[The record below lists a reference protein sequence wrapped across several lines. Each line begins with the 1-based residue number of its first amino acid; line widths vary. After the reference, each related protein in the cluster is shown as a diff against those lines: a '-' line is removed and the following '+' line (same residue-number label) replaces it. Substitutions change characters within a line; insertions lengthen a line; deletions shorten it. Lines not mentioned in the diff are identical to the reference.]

1 MWRRK
6 QREQD
11 LERELRAHLDLEAE
25 ERQSDGLACDEAR
38 YAARRTLG
46 NTTYIKEETRAMW
59 GWTSIERFWQD
70 LRYATRVLRKS
81 PAFTAVAVLSLALG
95 IGANTAI
102 FTLVDAVLLKSL
114 PVSDPGH
121 LRIVRW
127 VRTPNS
133 IVHSHS
139 GYGLREAR
147 TGLDVSG
154 SFSYPAYRLFAASA
168 TQFSDLMGYARSQFT
183 VTAGGTSEYA
193 TGHFVSG
200 NYFTGLGVQPLIGRP
215 ILPENDS
222 PSGPRSVVLSYRYW
236 QKRFAGDPAVIGREI
251 IINRLSVPVAGVLPP
266 HFEGL
271 YPGSGVDIFV
281 PLAAVDEIGTP
292 WYSASRADNWWVQI
306 FGRPQP
312 GVSDE
317 TSAAALRAV
326 LAAHVRD
333 YAGNLP
339 DKAIPR
345 VVLSPG
351 AQGVELFQGF
361 WSTQL
366 YILSATAALVLLIAC
381 VNLANLL
388 LARSAGRGREIAVR
402 LAIGAGRARLLRQFL
417 TESLVLAA
425 AGGLLGVAIAN
436 PLCRV
441 LLHYWSAGK
450 PLGVD
455 VRIDGRS
462 LAFTAAVSLVT
473 VLLFGLV
480 PALRTLWGRPSGLRG
495 NSISRPQMRIGRV
508 LVAAQ
513 VALSVVLLVGAGL
526 FVRTLYRLT
535 TLDLGFHPEHVLT
548 FQTDASRS
556 GYKGQR
562 AADLYARL
570 QQKIAAIPGVEAAGW
585 SHQGLIQGSVT
596 NDDVYVPGRP
606 QKGENPN
613 SLMLF
618 CSESF
623 LGIMRIPLL
632 LGRGISAT
640 DGPGAPKVAIVNETF
655 SRKVFA
661 GANPIG
667 ETFYF
672 GDPKHPDP
680 HNGPIRIVGVV
691 KDAHYNEVR
700 GDVQPTVYMPYAQ
713 RPDRPRAITFVIRTV
728 LPPISIA
735 AAVRRAVSELDRTI
749 PVAEMR
755 TEEEQIQDSLGT
767 ERLFAG
773 LVSGFGALS
782 ALLAAIGL
790 YGVLAYTVARRT
802 AEIGIRIAI
811 GATRASVVWLVLR
824 GSLITVLA
832 GIAIG
837 APTALALTKLV
848 ASVLY
853 GVTPKDLVS
862 FTAAVVLM
870 LIVTAVAAWIPARRS
885 SRIDPMVALRYE

>member
-1 MWRRK
+1 
-6 QREQD
+6 
-11 LERELRAHLDLEAE
+11 
-25 ERQSDGLACDEAR
+25 
-38 YAARRTLG
+38 
-46 NTTYIKEETRAMW
+46 
-59 GWTSIERFWQD
+59 
-70 LRYATRVLRKS
+70 
-81 PAFTAVAVLSLALG
+81 
-95 IGANTAI
+95 
-102 FTLVDAVLLKSL
+102 
-114 PVSDPGH
+114 
-121 LRIVRW
+121 
-127 VRTPNS
+127 
-133 IVHSHS
+133 VHSHS
-139 GYGLREAR
+139 GYGLRDAR

-154 SFSYPAYRLFAASA
+154 SFSYPAFRLFTASI
-168 TQFSDLMGYARSQFT
+168 TQFSDLIGYARSQFT

-193 TGHFVSG
+193 NGHFVSG

-215 ILPENDS
+215 ILPENDA
-222 PSGPRSVVLSYRYW
+222 PSGPRAVVLSYRYW
-236 QKRFAGDPAVIGREI
+236 QKRFAGDPAVVGREI

-292 WYSASRADNWWVQI
+292 WFSASRADNWWVQI
-306 FGRPQP
+306 FGRPKP
-312 GVSDE
+312 GVSDDA
-317 TSAAALRAV
+317 SAAALRAV

-339 DKAIPR
+339 DKAIPT

-366 YILSATAALVLLIAC
+366 YILSAAAALVLLIAC

-425 AGGLLGVAIAN
+425 AGGLLGIAIAN

-441 LLHYWSAGK
+441 LLYYWSAGK

-455 VRIDGRS
+455 VRIDGRA

-480 PALRTLWGRPSGLRG
+480 PALRTLWGRPPGLRG
-495 NSISRPQMRIGRV
+495 TSTSRPQMRIGRV

-535 TLDLGFHPEHVLT
+535 TLDLGFRPEHVLT

-562 AADLYARL
+562 AVELYTRMR
-570 QQKIAAIPGVEAAGW
+570 QKIAAIPGVEAAGW
-585 SHQGLIQGSVT
+585 SHQGLIQGYVT

-613 SLMLF
+613 SLMMF

-655 SRKVFA
+655 ARQVFA
-661 GANPIG
+661 GGNPIG
-667 ETFYF
+667 ETVYF
-672 GDPKHPDP
+672 GDPNDP
-680 HNGPIRIVGVV
+680 NPNGPFHIVGVV
-691 KDAHYNEVR
+691 KDAHYNAVR
-700 GDVQPTVYMPYAQ
+700 DDVRPTVYMPYAQ
-713 RPDRPRAITFVIRTV
+713 HPDRPRGITFVVRTV
-728 LPPISIA
+728 LPPLSLA

-755 TEEEQIQDSLGT
+755 TQEEQIQGSLGT

-773 LVSGFGALS
+773 LVSGFGALA

-811 GATRASVVWLVLR
+811 GATRASVLWLVLR
-824 GSLITVLA
+824 GSLITVLI

-837 APTALALTKLV
+837 APTALALTRLV

-862 FTAAVVLM
+862 FTAAVILM
-870 LIVTAVAAWIPARRS
+870 LTVTAVAAWIPGRRS